1 MEQIVRVKEIH
12 ADGSAL
18 VMHMRQSA
26 CSGDCHKCSGC
37 GAQAET
43 IFLKAENPIG
53 AEVGDMVIIR
63 SESGPVLRAA
73 AVLYMVPM
81 VLFFLGYLMGTLW
94 WNAGALAGG
103 AAFGIGI
110 GLAVVYDRKVVRKE
124 KTGYTITGFAGESL
138 LKLNDKGD
146 NELD

>member
-1 MEQIVRVKEIH
+1 MEQTVRVKEVYE
-12 ADGSAL
+12 DGSAL
-18 VMHMRQSA
+18 VMHLRQSA

-53 AEVGDMVIIR
+53 AEAGDVVIIR

-73 AVLYMVPM
+73 AMLYMVPM
-81 VLFFLGYLMGTLW
+81 VLFFMGYLLGAILW
-94 WNAGALAGG
+94 NMGALTGG
-103 AAFGIGI
+103 IAFVIGI
-110 GLAVVYDRKVVRKE
+110 CLAVLYDRKVVKKE
-124 KTGYTITGFAGESL
+124 NTGYTITGFAGESL
-138 LKLNDKGD
+138 LKLKDKGD